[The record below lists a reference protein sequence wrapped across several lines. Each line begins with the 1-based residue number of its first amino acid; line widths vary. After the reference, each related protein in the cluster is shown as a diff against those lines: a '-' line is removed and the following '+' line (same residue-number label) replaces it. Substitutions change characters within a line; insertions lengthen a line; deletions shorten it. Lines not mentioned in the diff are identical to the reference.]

1 MGTLICDKLEVR
13 HTTFYLIKNYENL
26 KNLNSIM
33 KTFYSLAVLGGLC
46 VSAIPVDIAERIS
59 MVDVD
64 AAKVDALIADAQ
76 SVAAGG
82 IQSSHE
88 AIHALGVSYFAQ
100 LDEYLAQGQEAVE
113 ALVGAYSVEDRAA
126 ITEKLQNAVNG
137 FNSFAAAQEGPV
149 ADFIASLDLDL
160 DAALEELP
168 SVEEALEEIRSEKDA
183 AVVNLRNEA
192 KNTLEAARTEVERNA
207 LELKEQYVEV
217 LVDDADDWTNYL
229 LDSAADAAKQLSA
242 NAEVISASVDQ
253 YSDQLKALVGSDDE

>member
-64 AAKVDALIADAQ
+64 AVIADAQ

-149 ADFIASLDLDL
+149 AYFIASLDLDL

>member
-192 KNTLEAARTEVERNA
+192 KNTLE
-207 LELKEQYVEV
+207 LKEQYVEV

-242 NAEVISASVDQ
+242 KAEVISASVDQ